1 MRRVKS
7 NQRQL
12 FGRVLILCEGDTE
25 KLYFQEIK
33 SSLPRDKKRGLTID
47 VDKSKGRDPLSLVT
61 EAIRRKAS
69 AKGEGNPYK
78 EIWVVFDH
86 DNFPNR
92 ELAIKKAKTANLQI
106 AFSSINIEV
115 WFIFH
120 FEYKL
125 KVFLNGDEVK
135 KYFAE
140 KYLKGY
146 QPGRTKV
153 YEQIQSKTNTAIANA
168 ERLKEAK
175 KEEIESGVLETNLN
189 PYLTIDALV
198 KFLLDI

>member
-1 MRRVKS
+1 MRKVKD
-7 NQRQL
+7 NKREL
-12 FGRVLILCEGDTE
+12 FDRILILCEGDTE
-25 KLYFQEIK
+25 ELYFKEIK

-61 EAIRRKAS
+61 EAIRRKDS
-69 AKGEGNPYK
+69 AKREGNPFK

-92 ELAIKKAKTANLQI
+92 ELAIKKAKSAKLKI

-135 KYFAE
+135 KYFAD
-140 KYLKGY
+140 KYLKVY

-153 YEQIQSKTNTAIANA
+153 YEQIQSKTNIAIANA
-168 ERLKEAK
+168 ERLRAAK
-175 KEEIESGVLETNLN
+175 SEEIESGVIESNLN

-198 KFLLDI
+198 KFLLNI